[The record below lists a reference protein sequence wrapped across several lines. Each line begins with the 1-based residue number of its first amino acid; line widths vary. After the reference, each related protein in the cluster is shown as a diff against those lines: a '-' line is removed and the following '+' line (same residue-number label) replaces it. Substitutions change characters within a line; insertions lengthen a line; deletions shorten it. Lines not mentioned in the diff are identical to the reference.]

1 MSASDDLR
9 DPDRVLRSAFD
20 ALHGSIGM
28 LDQLCLGPGV
38 QREGSDS
45 QGRRHLDARRIVH
58 VTHEAV
64 QKVGGIGAVLQGL
77 ITSSAYAAAIDR
89 TILLGPLPDPHG
101 SEPLGPDGTVV
112 YDNWR
117 GIWSAEVGPA
127 LYRIEVSR
135 GVRIVYGR
143 RRMGPGHCSPW

>member
-1 MSASDDLR
+1 MTA
-9 DPDRVLRSAFD
+9 
-20 ALHGSIGM
+20 
-28 LDQLCLGPGV
+28 
-38 QREGSDS
+38 
-45 QGRRHLDARRIVH
+45 IVH

-64 QKVGGIGAVLQGL
+64 QKVGGIGAVLHGL
-77 ITSSAYAAAIDR
+77 ITSSAYAEAIDR
-89 TILLGPLPDPHG
+89 TILLGPLPDPHS

-117 GIWSAEVGPA
+117 AIWSAEIGPA

-143 RRMGPGHCSPW
+143 RRLGPGTAGEETEGLRVDVNSTPHGLEGFKEELYARLGLPLKRHDWEWG